1 MRESLDAIGD
11 PIILAVFGSSAVG
24 LENPIVLAV
33 ELAGAKSDKA
43 RQSGLL
49 LRGCR
54 AFVFTQLQEC
64 IECFAGGVRSI
75 GVG

>member
-11 PIILAVFGSSAVG
+11 QIILAVFGSSAVG
-24 LENPIVLAV
+24 LEHPIVLAV
-33 ELAGAKSDKA
+33 ELAGAESDKA
-43 RQSGLL
+43 GQGGLL

-54 AFVFTQLQEC
+54 AFVCTQLQEC
-64 IECFAGGVRSI
+64 IERFAGGLRPI